1 MSTRDQS
8 PALQLNAL
16 REAGCERVFMEKA
29 SGAQRE
35 RPELKAALDYLRAGD
50 TLAVWKLDRLAR
62 SVRQLVET
70 AEDLAKR
77 EIGLRVLT
85 QAIDTTSPGGRLVFH
100 VFAAVAEFER
110 ELTLERTHAG
120 LAQAKA
126 LGRRGGR
133 KPAMGPAEIKRAK
146 AMLADPTITVEEV
159 AQQIGVRRTQRRHS
173 ATNLSGFQ
181 LIKTAKVLQDLD
193 QRQKRLP
200 VAVRAMVQQPLPFLD
215 LLIKLLHPAPML
227 LQLLAISP
235 AMSRMPL
242 QLIFQL
248 PDQANLKQHLSR

>member
-1 MSTRDQS
+1 MLVGYARVSTRDQS
-8 PALQLNAL
+8 PALQLDAL
-16 REAGCERVFMEKA
+16 REAGCERVFTEKA
-29 SGAQRE
+29 SGAARD
-35 RPELKAALDYLRAGD
+35 RPELKAALDYIRAGD
-50 TLAVWKLDRLAR
+50 MLVVWKLDRLAR

-70 AEDLAKR
+70 AEDLASR

-120 LAQAKA
+120 LAKA

-159 AQQIGVRRTQRRHS
+159 AQQIGVQPSTLYRHIPGGRS
-173 ATNLSGFQ
+173 S
-181 LIKTAKVLQDLD
+181 
-193 QRQKRLP
+193 
-200 VAVRAMVQQPLPFLD
+200 
-215 LLIKLLHPAPML
+215 
-227 LQLLAISP
+227 LAEPI
-235 AMSRMPL
+235 A
-242 QLIFQL
+242 
-248 PDQANLKQHLSR
+248 